1 VPTGSPRT
9 WRTRRRVAVQLL
21 DAELGTPGALLE
33 LVSFLDGQEADAMAI
48 AGDGTLHGASGAI
61 VMRSLVLVL
70 IAAPLVAVPWRGN
83 DSQASRNRDELSRL

>member
-1 VPTGSPRT
+1 
-9 WRTRRRVAVQLL
+9 
-21 DAELGTPGALLE
+21 
-33 LVSFLDGQEADAMAI
+33 MAI

-83 DSQASRNRDELSRL
+83 DSQASRNRDELSKL